1 MTICII
7 PARFNSKRIKKKN
20 IKFIKGK
27 PLIGHVIQKLKK
39 AKIFSRII
47 VSTDNL
53 KIAKISKK
61 FGAEVPFL
69 RSKKLSDDYT
79 PTYKVLVDC
88 VKKLNLKMMNFT
100 FVFILLLFS

>member
-1 MTICII
+1 MKNLSLIYKIIMTICII
-7 PARFNSKRIKKKN
+7 PARFNSKRIKEKN

-53 KIAKISKK
+53 KMQK
-61 FGAEVPFL
+61 FQKSLTEVPF
-69 RSKKLSDDYT
+69 
-79 PTYKVLVDC
+79 
-88 VKKLNLKMMNFT
+88 
-100 FVFILLLFS
+100 